1 MEAGLIQLILCL
13 SKMTSLLSLA
23 SAGRVSPL
31 DKQTKCFEGV
41 QTMATCVTSMVSML
55 MCLQ

>member
-31 DKQTKCFEGV
+31 DKQTKGFGGV
-41 QTMATCVTSMVSML
+41 QTMATCMTSMVSTL
-55 MCLQ
+55 VCLQ